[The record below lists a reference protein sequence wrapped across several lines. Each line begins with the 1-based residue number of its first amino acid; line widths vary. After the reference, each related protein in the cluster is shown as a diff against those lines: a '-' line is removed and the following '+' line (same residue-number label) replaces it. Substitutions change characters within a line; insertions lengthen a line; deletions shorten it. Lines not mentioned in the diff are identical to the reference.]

1 MPQKG
6 KAVLIATLGTEPQ
19 VLTLSL
25 QELLARGEEIV
36 EAVGVHSRANDPA
49 IAKAVERLRAEW
61 ASLPFGKE
69 VELRLEGVPVAD
81 FDSERS
87 LQLLYRR
94 LKDLVASSRS
104 RGLRVHLNIS
114 GGRKPMGIC
123 ALLVA
128 QLLFGPEDRLWYLIS
143 SPGLVES
150 RALTADR
157 CQYKMIELPVPL
169 WTEAG
174 VFLEVLSRYEDPWA
188 AVELQR
194 RLKHSEE
201 VARWRHFLAHILTPA
216 ERKAVEELV
225 LQGGTNAEI
234 ARRLRKSPR
243 TVEHQLESA
252 FRKLR
257 EFLDWPPNSPINRTT
272 LVSLLAPF
280 IREFPLT
287 DVGRS
292 PDVKREDPLVY

>member
-25 QELLARGEEIV
+25 QELLARGEEV
-36 EAVGVHSRANDPA
+36 VTAVGVHSRGVDPA
-49 IAKAVERLRAEW
+49 IVAAVERLQREW
-61 ASLPFGKE
+61 PSLPFGRD
-69 VELRLEGVPVAD
+69 VELSLEEAPVAD
-81 FDSERS
+81 FNSERS
-87 LQLLYRR
+87 LNILYRK
-94 LKDLVASSRS
+94 LQDLVAGYRR

-143 SPGLVES
+143 SPDLVAS
-150 RALTADR
+150 RALLADR
-157 CQYKMIELPVPL
+157 REYRLIELPVPL

-194 RLKHSEE
+194 RLKHREE
-201 VARWRHFLAHILTPA
+201 VERWRHFLEHILTPA

-225 LQGGTNAEI
+225 LRGGTNVEI
-234 ARRLRKSPR
+234 ACRLRKSPR

-252 FRKLR
+252 FKKLR
-257 EFLDWPPNSPINRTT
+257 EFLDWPRNFPINRTT

-280 IREFPLT
+280 VREFPPT
-287 DVGRS
+287 DVGKS
-292 PDVKREDPLVY
+292 PDAEQGDLLLY

>member
-169 WTEAG
+169 WTEAAA
-174 VFLEVLSRYEDPWA
+174 FLEVLSRYEDPWA

-225 LQGGTNAEI
+225 LRGGTNAEI

-257 EFLDWPPNSPINRTT
+257 EFLDWPEDFPVNRIT
-272 LVSLLAPF
+272 LTSLLSPF
-280 IREFPLT
+280 LEKSPPKELGRRPN
-287 DVGRS
+287 VGS
-292 PDVKREDPLVY
+292 EKLFL

>member
-1 MPQKG
+1 MER

-19 VLTLSL
+19 VLTLCL
-25 QELLARGEEIV
+25 QELLARGERIV
-36 EAVGVHSRANDPA
+36 EAVGVHSRGGDPA
-49 IAKAVERLRAEW
+49 IAAAVERLRREW
-61 ASLPFGKE
+61 SSLPFGRE
-69 VELRLEGVPVAD
+69 VELKLVEVPVAD

-87 LQLLYRR
+87 LVLLYRR

-104 RGLRVHLNIS
+104 RGLRVHLNLS

-143 SPGLVES
+143 SPELVES
-150 RALTADR
+150 RAFTAER
-157 CQYKMIELPVPL
+157 REYRLVEIPVPL
-169 WTEAG
+169 WTEAEA
-174 VFLEVLSRYEDPWA
+174 FLDVLSRYEDPWA

-194 RLKHSEE
+194 RIKHREE
-201 VARWRHFLAHILTPA
+201 LERWRHFLEHVLTPA
-216 ERKAVEELV
+216 ERRVVKELV

-252 FRKLR
+252 YRKLR
-257 EFLDWPPNSPINRTT
+257 TFLDWPENFPINRTT

-280 IREFPLT
+280 VREFPPK
-287 DVGRS
+287 DVGRI
-292 PDVKREDPLVY
+292 PDVRRQGLLL

>member
-1 MPQKG
+1 MPQG

-87 LQLLYRR
+87 LVLLYRR

-194 RLKHSEE
+194 RIKHREE
-201 VARWRHFLAHILTPA
+201 LERWRHFLDHILTPA

-225 LQGGTNAEI
+225 LRGGTNVEI
-234 ARRLRKSPR
+234 ACRLRKSPR

-252 FRKLR
+252 FKKLR
-257 EFLDWPPNSPINRTT
+257 EFLDWPRNFPINRTT

-280 IREFPLT
+280 VREFPPT
-287 DVGRS
+287 DVGKS
-292 PDVKREDPLVY
+292 PDAEQGDLLLY

>member
-1 MPQKG
+1 LPQKG

-49 IAKAVERLRAEW
+49 IAKAVERVRAEW

-87 LQLLYRR
+87 LVLLYRR

-128 QLLFGPEDRLWYLIS
+128 QLLFSPEDRLWYLIS

-194 RLKHSEE
+194 RIKHREE
-201 VARWRHFLAHILTPA
+201 LERWRHFLDHILTPA

-225 LQGGTNAEI
+225 LRGGTNAEI

-243 TVEHQLESA
+243 TIEHQLESV

-280 IREFPLT
+280 IKEFPPT
-287 DVGRS
+287 DVGSS
-292 PDVKREDPLVY
+292 PDVKREDHLVY